1 MTILFFSRLFYPHI
15 GGVEKHV
22 LEVGKRLVKKNHKVI
37 VVTEGTLIKDIPV
50 YQSTSMS
57 DKVTGEVDGIKIHR
71 IPVGRKQNQYSRHAG
86 LSSISHSRERFW
98 VRSAYQN
105 DVIGVV
111 AKDTWF
117 KKFRI
122 WWWLWQHKDL
132 IKNADII
139 HCHDVFFWYLPF
151 RFIYPN
157 KKVYITFHGYET
169 KFPPSKKAI
178 LIRKISEKLSW
189 GNICVGDYI
198 RKWYGTKPTFVT
210 YGGVEI
216 RNSKFEIRNK
226 SKTQI
231 SKPKIVFIGRLE
243 EDTGISIYLKI
254 LDVLKKRK
262 ISFEFEACGD
272 GSLRGE
278 VERYGVVYGFVKDMD
293 KYIVRSDFVLTSSY
307 LSIFEA
313 ISRGKIVFSVFQNK
327 LKGDYLKMAPFAKWI
342 VIGNSPEGLVDKIL
356 YLLRHQEKKE
366 IITNSAYNWV
376 KTQTWGKVLGKYL
389 SLWRFNDLNH

>member
-57 DKVTGEVDGIKIHR
+57 AKVTGEVDGIKIHR

-117 KKFRI
+117 KKFKI

-178 LIRKISEKLSW
+178 LIRKISEWLSW

-198 RKWYGTKPTFVT
+198 KKWYGTKSDYVT
-210 YGGVEI
+210 YGAVDLKTQ
-216 RNSKFEIRNK
+216 NSKL
-226 SKTQI
+226 KTQNYS
-231 SKPKIVFIGRLE
+231 SKLKILFIGRLE
-243 EDTGISIYLKI
+243 EDTGVLIYLKA
-254 LDVLKKRK
+254 LELMRQKK
-262 ISFEFEACGD
+262 ISFEFEACGN

-278 VERYGVVYGFVKDMD
+278 VERYGMVYGFVKDIG
-293 KYIVRSDFVLTSSY
+293 KYIVRSDFVFTSSY
-307 LSIFEA
+307 LSILEA

-327 LKGDYLKMAPFAKWI
+327 LKEDYLKMSPFAKWI
-342 VIGNSPEGLVDKIL
+342 IIENSPEKIIEKIH
-356 YLLRHQEKKE
+356 YFMKHQKEKKE
-366 IITNSAYNWV
+366 ILDIAYSWV
-376 KTQTWGKVLGKYL
+376 KMQTWEKVISIYL
-389 SLWRFNDLNH
+389 QLWK